1 MATGG
6 MEVFQ
11 PPRTERTSSGCVNS
25 RAMVIGLR
33 EARGSETLPSAWG
46 LLGQM
51 VLTQYEF
58 SCVKLVSGR
67 PE

>member
-1 MATGG
+1 MATEG

-25 RAMVIGLR
+25 RAMVTGLR
-33 EARGSETLPSAWG
+33 EAWGSKTLPSAWG

-51 VLTQYEF
+51 VLTH
-58 SCVKLVSGR
+58 
-67 PE
+67 